1 MTYSLYDA
9 HMEPLFR
16 QLNILN
22 FRKLVI
28 HRIAILMFKYNIG
41 KIPQPTMQLFIQNTD
56 VQNHN
61 TRSKESLCSDG

>member
-9 HMEPLFR
+9 HTEPLFK

-28 HRIAILMFKYNIG
+28 HRITLLIFKYNIG
-41 KIPQPTMQLFIQNTD
+41 KLPQPTMQLFI
-56 VQNHN
+56 
-61 TRSKESLCSDG
+61 